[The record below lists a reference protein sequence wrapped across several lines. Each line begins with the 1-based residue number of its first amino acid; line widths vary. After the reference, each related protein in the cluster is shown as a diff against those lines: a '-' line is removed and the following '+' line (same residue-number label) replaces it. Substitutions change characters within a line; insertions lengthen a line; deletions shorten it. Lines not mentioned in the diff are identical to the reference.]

1 VAFFLPKI
9 GLLRKEV
16 QMKRRKTFSFFPSS
30 NRYKFV
36 TGACISLAFALLFA
50 IKLLPVAAQ
59 TTPEIVG
66 YDDAIS
72 HNAQQ
77 MLAEGKQTF
86 RFDTFGS
93 EAFWGDTLKLHE
105 AVAKL
110 SPKQALAL
118 GLKVDAEALP
128 ADLVEQL
135 KQGKVNLDDPATTLA
150 LLKLKAVVGVTGFV
164 HPDGSVKSIGI
175 NCALCHS
182 TVDDSFAPGIGRRL
196 DGWPNR
202 DRNVG
207 GIIAA
212 APDLSAFKKLLGV
225 PEPTVRKVL
234 NSCGPGKFDAELSLD
249 GKAFRPDGKTAAV
262 LIPPAFGLAG
272 VNNHTWTGAWGNVTY
287 WNAFVA
293 NLAMH
298 GKGTFFDPRLD
309 DKKKYPVAAKAG
321 FGHKHDAE
329 DLTSSKL
336 PALQFYQLAMPAP
349 KPLPNSFNSEAATRG
364 QAIFNNKAR
373 CASCHVPPVFT
384 EPGWNLHT
392 AQEIGIDDFQAKRS
406 PDNRYRTEPLRALF
420 DTQKIHKGG
429 FYHDGRFATLP
440 DVVNHYDSA
449 LKLKLTDQEKNDLI
463 EYLKSI

>member
-1 VAFFLPKI
+1 MSAC
-9 GLLRKEV
+9 GNKEV
-16 QMKRRKTFSFFPSS
+16 QMKRRKTLIFFQSS
-30 NRYKFV
+30 NRYKFALC
-36 TGACISLAFALLFA
+36 ACLSLAFALLFV

-59 TTPEIVG
+59 TTPEYVG
-66 YDDAIS
+66 FDDAIS

-110 SPKQALAL
+110 SPKQALGL
-118 GLKVDAEALP
+118 GLKVDADALP

-150 LLKLKAVVGVTGFV
+150 LVKLKAVVGVTGFL

-202 DRNVG
+202 DLNVG
-207 GIIAA
+207 AIVAS

-234 NSCGPGKFDAELSLD
+234 NSWGPGKFDAELVLD
-249 GKAFRPDGKTAAV
+249 GKAFRPDGKPAAT
-262 LIPPAFGLAG
+262 LIPAAFGLAG

-287 WNAFVA
+287 WNAFVS
-293 NLAMH
+293 NLAR
-298 GKGTFFDPRLD
+298 DARQRDILRL
-309 DKKKYPVAAKAG
+309 
-321 FGHKHDAE
+321 
-329 DLTSSKL
+329 
-336 PALQFYQLAMPAP
+336 
-349 KPLPNSFNSEAATRG
+349 
-364 QAIFNNKAR
+364 
-373 CASCHVPPVFT
+373 AS
-384 EPGWNLHT
+384 
-392 AQEIGIDDFQAKRS
+392 
-406 PDNRYRTEPLRALF
+406 
-420 DTQKIHKGG
+420 
-429 FYHDGRFATLP
+429 
-440 DVVNHYDSA
+440 
-449 LKLKLTDQEKNDLI
+449 
-463 EYLKSI
+463 